1 MSNYLITE
9 HIYSSKMDSNNCLTD
24 SPGYLCSL
32 TNLFFFFLMSC
43 INYAAGLMSCMDLTI
58 CETKRNEAFLLPSS
72 IKKRRI
78 RFLCCAIWE
87 ADTVLSGVILGFH
100 KIKGLEGSS

>member
-1 MSNYLITE
+1 MSNYLISE
-9 HIYSSKMDSNNCLTD
+9 HIYSLKTPYNNCLTG
-24 SPGYLCSL
+24 SHGYSCSL

-58 CETKRNEAFLLPSS
+58 CEAKRNETFLLLSS